1 MYGNRLNS
9 NNLVM
14 MGLTGNRLV
23 AYGGRVDEV
32 FRALA
37 DPTRR
42 ILIDELAERDDQT
55 LFELCV
61 RLISRHGLDV
71 SRQAVAKHLD
81 VLERAG
87 LVTIRRDGRFRRHT
101 LDRRP
106 LRAAWHD
113 WLRAHVD
120 APDRAA
126 SIEDQREQEEQE

>member
-1 MYGNRLNS
+1 ML
-9 NNLVM
+9 
-14 MGLTGNRLV
+14 
-23 AYGGRVDEV
+23 AAVDDV

-55 LFELCV
+55 LFELCT
-61 RLISRHGLDV
+61 RLVMRHGLEV

-87 LVTIRRDGRFRRHT
+87 LVENHRDGRFRRHT
-101 LDRRP
+101 LNREP
-106 LRAAWHD
+106 LRAAWQD

-120 APDRAA
+120 HSDLSDPSEPAK
-126 SIEDQREQEEQE
+126 E

>member
-1 MYGNRLNS
+1 LP
-9 NNLVM
+9 NL
-14 MGLTGNRLV
+14 GT
-23 AYGGRVDEV
+23 VDDV

-55 LFELCV
+55 LFELCT
-61 RLISRHGLDV
+61 RLIMRHGLEV

-87 LVTIRRDGRFRRHT
+87 LVETRRDGRFRRHT
-101 LDRRP
+101 LNREP
-106 LRAAWHD
+106 LRVAWQG

-120 APDRAA
+120 HPDHRDPADTA
-126 SIEDQREQEEQE
+126 DPAEATRQVKE

>member
-1 MYGNRLNS
+1 M
-9 NNLVM
+9 
-14 MGLTGNRLV
+14 
-23 AYGGRVDEV
+23 DEV

-42 ILIDELAERDDQT
+42 ILIDELAQRDDQT

-71 SRQAVAKHLD
+71 SRQAIAKHLD

-87 LVTIRRDGRFRRHT
+87 LVSIRRDGRFRRHT
-101 LDRRP
+101 LDREP
-106 LRAAWHD
+106 LRAAWQG

-120 APDRAA
+120 TGDPAAPD
-126 SIEDQREQEEQE
+126 ENEEQEEQD

>member
-1 MYGNRLNS
+1 M
-9 NNLVM
+9 
-14 MGLTGNRLV
+14 
-23 AYGGRVDEV
+23 DDV

-55 LFELCV
+55 LFELCA
-61 RLISRHGLDV
+61 RLISRHGLEV

-87 LVTIRRDGRFRRHT
+87 LVETRRDGRFRRHT
-101 LDRRP
+101 LNRVP
-106 LRAAWHD
+106 LRDVWRG

-120 APDRAA
+120 HPDPGDPT
-126 SIEDQREQEEQE
+126 DQAKE

>member
-1 MYGNRLNS
+1 M
-9 NNLVM
+9 
-14 MGLTGNRLV
+14 
-23 AYGGRVDEV
+23 DEV

-55 LFELCV
+55 LFDLCV
-61 RLISRHGLDV
+61 RLISRHGLEV

-87 LVTIRRDGRFRRHT
+87 LVAVRRDGRFRRHT
-101 LDRRP
+101 LNREP
-106 LRAAWHD
+106 LRAVWQG

-120 APDRAA
+120 ASDRAA
-126 SIEDQREQEEQE
+126 SHEEHREQEEQE